1 MCAVCGTLVNYI
13 KSNPW
18 LKISEHSNAIKVCN
32 GIIVQL
38 LSRNAAHFI
47 LISFNLSLPLPPL
60 LSDPTSLKDVYTSL
74 EEVLPQTDV
83 LYMTR
88 IQKERF
94 SSPNEYEEVGILVM

>member
-1 MCAVCGTLVNYI
+1 MFNFCPGMLHTL
-13 KSNPW
+13 S
-18 LKISEHSNAIKVCN
+18 L
-32 GIIVQL
+32 
-38 LSRNAAHFI
+38 
-47 LISFNLSLPLPPL
+47 NLSLPLPPL

>member
-1 MCAVCGTLVNYI
+1 MLHTL
-13 KSNPW
+13 S
-18 LKISEHSNAIKVCN
+18 L
-32 GIIVQL
+32 
-38 LSRNAAHFI
+38 
-47 LISFNLSLPLPPL
+47 NLSLPLPPL

>member
-1 MCAVCGTLVNYI
+1 M
-13 KSNPW
+13 
-18 LKISEHSNAIKVCN
+18 
-32 GIIVQL
+32 
-38 LSRNAAHFI
+38 SRNAAHFI
-47 LISFNLSLPLPPL
+47 LISFNLSFPLPPL

>member
-1 MCAVCGTLVNYI
+1 M
-13 KSNPW
+13 
-18 LKISEHSNAIKVCN
+18 
-32 GIIVQL
+32 VQL

-74 EEVLPQTDV
+74 DEVLPQTDV

>member
-1 MCAVCGTLVNYI
+1 M
-13 KSNPW
+13 
-18 LKISEHSNAIKVCN
+18 
-32 GIIVQL
+32 VQL